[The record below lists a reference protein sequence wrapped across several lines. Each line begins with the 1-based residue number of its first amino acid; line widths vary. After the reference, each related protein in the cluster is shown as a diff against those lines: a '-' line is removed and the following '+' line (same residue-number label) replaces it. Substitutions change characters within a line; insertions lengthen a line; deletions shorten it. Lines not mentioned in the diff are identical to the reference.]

1 MAEEQNK
8 IKELSELETIAC
20 AIKDALSD
28 DMITRLSSTL
38 SEGISLVDR
47 ITRNEALMRL
57 IRDLDRPENQRFLVS
72 LSAALSASN
81 KDFIATPSNKGSAL
95 KMYRLIREPGV
106 YDMLQLLS
114 SFSKHFSSSMHNKK
128 KE

>member
-1 MAEEQNK
+1 MAEDQNEL
-8 IKELSELETIAC
+8 KEMSELETIAC
-20 AIKDALSD
+20 AVKDALSD
-28 DMITRLSSTL
+28 DMITRLSSTM

-57 IRDLDRPENQRFLVS
+57 IRDLDRPENQRFLNSV
-72 LSAALSASN
+72 SAALSSSN
-81 KDFIATPSNKGSAL
+81 KDFLDKPINKGSAL

-114 SFSKHFSSSMHNKK
+114 SFSRHFSSSMHNK
-128 KE
+128 

>member
-1 MAEEQNK
+1 MAEDQNK
-8 IKELSELETIAC
+8 LKEMSELETIAC
-20 AIKDALSD
+20 AVKDALSD
-28 DMITRLSSTL
+28 DMITRLSSTM

-57 IRDLDRPENQRFLVS
+57 IRDLDRPENQRFLNSV
-72 LSAALSASN
+72 SAALSTSN
-81 KDFIATPSNKGSAL
+81 KDFLDTPINKGSAL

-114 SFSKHFSSSMHNKK
+114 SFSRHFSSSMHNKK
-128 KE
+128 

>member
-1 MAEEQNK
+1 MAEDQNK
-8 IKELSELETIAC
+8 LKEMSELETIAC
-20 AIKDALSD
+20 AVKDALSD
-28 DMITRLSSTL
+28 DMITRLSSTM

-57 IRDLDRPENQRFLVS
+57 IRDLDRPENQRFLNSV
-72 LSAALSASN
+72 SAALSTSN
-81 KDFIATPSNKGSAL
+81 KDFLDAPINKGSAL

-114 SFSKHFSSSMHNKK
+114 SFSRHFSSSMHNKK
-128 KE
+128 